1 MPKIKAKKEVE
12 KKSVPAERYGDI
24 EQAQGGNEVD
34 VATEKMNKALE
45 VLYNEFGLHDKGYI
59 LSSFK
64 DKGNTVALEVFNG
77 EFTLNVT
84 VHDCEKHGINRQVE
98 QEGKDE

>member
-12 KKSVPAERYGDI
+12 KEVAVVQNDERG
-24 EQAQGGNEVD
+24 EVD

>member
-1 MPKIKAKKEVE
+1 MPKIKAKKESE
-12 KKSVPAERYGDI
+12 KKVVAAVQNDERG
-24 EQAQGGNEVD
+24 EVD

-45 VLYNEFGLHDKGYI
+45 VLYNEFGLHDKGYV

>member
-12 KKSVPAERYGDI
+12 NKVAAVQNDERG
-24 EQAQGGNEVD
+24 EVD

-45 VLYNEFGLHDKGYI
+45 VLYNEFGLHDKGYV
-59 LSSFK
+59 LSSFN
-64 DKGNTVALEVFNG
+64 DKGNTVKLEVFNG
-77 EFTLNVT
+77 EFTLNV
-84 VHDCEKHGINRQVE
+84 VIHDCEKHGINRQVE